1 MSRKIQKLDD
11 SECLVGVPIVQPKR
25 KMGKFMKLKF
35 WTWKWYDGSRKA
47 DPKTR
52 DQKWEFA
59 IPYVLK
65 ANGSIFSFHG
75 GFSFHLWFLC
85 FGIDW
90 ITDVSCGRVF
100 RIRPS
105 KWYLS
110 LVIRHGWS
118 LELYIGV
125 DRVRI
130 SDWQVRRMILKG
142 GPEKLKEVISRLRE
156 LLA

>member
-1 MSRKIQKLDD
+1 MNAL
-11 SECLVGVPIVQPKR
+11 LVFLSSNLKGNGI
-25 KMGKFMKLKF
+25 FMKLKF
-35 WTWKWYDGSRKA
+35 WIWKWYDGSRKEN
-47 DPKTR
+47 PRTR

-65 ANGSIFSFHG
+65 ANGSIFGFHG

-90 ITDVSCGRVF
+90 ITDCSCGKRVY
-100 RIRPS
+100 IKPW

-118 LELYIGV
+118 LEFHIGI
-125 DRVRI
+125 DRGRV
-130 SDWQVRRMILKG
+130 SDWRIRRMIMKA
-142 GPEKLKEVISRLRE
+142 GPEKLEEVISRLKE